1 MLSKNNRVILGIP
14 GITLIYLLI
23 IQCINTK
30 HTKEILGILTKNNKD
45 ILVCLAIIIG
55 LYKVK
60 P

>member
-1 MLSKNNRVILGIP
+1 MLTKNNRVILGIP

-45 ILVCLAIIIG
+45 LLVCLVRKIG
-55 LYKVK
+55 LY
-60 P
+60 